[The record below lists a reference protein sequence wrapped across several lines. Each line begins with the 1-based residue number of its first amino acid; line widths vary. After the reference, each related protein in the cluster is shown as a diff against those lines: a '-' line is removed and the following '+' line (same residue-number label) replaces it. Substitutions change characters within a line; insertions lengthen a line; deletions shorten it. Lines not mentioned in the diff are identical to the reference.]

1 MKKKGLLVSSVLGMA
16 AMAATLVGCGPA
28 NEESAKGGI
37 VKNAD
42 DAFAF
47 SAVSGCTLLTL
58 DTMSAQTVM
67 SCFAAAEQAPE
78 TPENPDDS
86 GNPETPE
93 TPENPENPETP
104 ETPSDPLEAQIAEVT
119 KYINMFEGM
128 IGSNALNTVTEENV
142 VYNEVEYAIKST
154 VTVPNLDGTNT
165 VYVMYYNETE
175 LAAEKDDDDEEE
187 QEVESKLEGILV
199 LGSLEYAIEGEKELE
214 EGEMEVHFTASAA
227 DGTRIDVKQEIEEEE
242 QSFEYKLFDAEGNLL
257 QESKVELEQEKD
269 ETEIELELKDAEGN
283 PQKYSFEKETEDGET
298 EIKVKYTDETGKL
311 NVCKVKVVTDET
323 TGESKYVFQFEDGRE
338 QSSDRV
344 DFDDE
349 EEDD

>member
-1 MKKKGLLVSSVLGMA
+1 MKKKGVLVTSVLGMA
-16 AMAATLVGCGPA
+16 AMAATLVGCGSA
-28 NEESAKGGI
+28 NDESAKGGL
-37 VKNAD
+37 VKNAE

-58 DTMSAQTVM
+58 DTASAQTVM
-67 SCFAAAEQAPE
+67 SYFAAAEQ
-78 TPENPDDS
+78 TPE
-86 GNPETPE
+86 NPETPE

-104 ETPSDPLEAQIAEVT
+104 TDPLEAQIAEVT

-142 VYNEVEYAIKST
+142 VYKEVEYAVKST
-154 VTVPNLDGTNT
+154 ITVPNLDGTNT
-165 VYVMYYNETE
+165 VYVMYYNETA
-175 LAAEKDDDDEEE
+175 LPAEKDKEDEEE
-187 QEVESKLEGILV
+187 QEIESKLEGLLV
-199 LGSLEYAIEGEKELE
+199 LGNLEYAIEGEKELE

-242 QSFEYKLFDAEGNLL
+242 QSFEYKLFDAEGKLL

-269 ETEIELELKDAEGN
+269 ETEMKLELKDAEGK

-323 TGESKYVFQFEDGRE
+323 MGESKYVFQFEDGRE
-338 QSSDRV
+338 QTADRV
-344 DFDDE
+344 DFDDD
-349 EEDD
+349 EEDDD

>member
-1 MKKKGLLVSSVLGMA
+1 MKKKGLLVTSVLGMA

-37 VKNAD
+37 VKNAE

-67 SCFAAAEQAPE
+67 SYFAAAEPTSE
-78 TPENPDDS
+78 TPENPDNS
-86 GNPETPE
+86 GNSE
-93 TPENPENPETP
+93 TPENP
-104 ETPSDPLEAQIAEVT
+104 ETPSDPLEAQIEEVT

-128 IGSNALNTVTEENV
+128 IGSNALNTVTEENI

-154 VTVPNLDGTNT
+154 VTVPNLDGTST

-242 QSFEYKLFDAEGNLL
+242 QSFEYKLFDAEGKLL

-349 EEDD
+349 ENDD